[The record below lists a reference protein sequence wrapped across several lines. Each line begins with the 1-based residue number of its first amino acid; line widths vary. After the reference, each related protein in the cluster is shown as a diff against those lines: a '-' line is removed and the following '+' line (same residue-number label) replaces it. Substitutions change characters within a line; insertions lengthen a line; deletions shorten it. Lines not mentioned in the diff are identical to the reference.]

1 MLFLKILLD
10 KKISVEEKLKTLI
23 EKFEKKEIDFIREQ
37 LQAFDFFRL
46 AIILKEYL
54 IKTQKPLEIIIRG
67 TNRDINKLK
76 YEKIILK
83 KLFDNERIKSI
94 NLVERSFL
102 KE

>member
-1 MLFLKILLD
+1 M
-10 KKISVEEKLKTLI
+10 I

-46 AIILKEYL
+46 AIILQEYL

-76 YEKIILK
+76 YEKNNFEKII
-83 KLFDNERIKSI
+83 
-94 NLVERSFL
+94 
-102 KE
+102 